1 MLEAE
6 DEVVGRKR
14 PCVERVQR
22 EELLLTGYD
31 YGVSRPEAPWSKHE
45 THNKDVQISNYRAT
59 EIMGTARTASKGFQQ
74 TPGSWQ
80 NEAHRLKV
88 QVTLMGRW
96 FWQYVIPRVISFR
109 ASVLEVS
116 SPQWR
121 FTRLFRSCWGKTNC
135 CPKDLTMVSK
145 VNGPQ
150 GSELFPPLT
159 S

>member
-1 MLEAE
+1 MKWW
-6 DEVVGRKR
+6 GRER
-14 PCVERVQR
+14 PCVERVQH
-22 EELLLTGYD
+22 EELLHIGYC
-31 YGVSRPEAPWSKHE
+31 YGVSRPEAPWSKPQ

-59 EIMGTARTASKGFQQ
+59 EIMGTARTASKGFQE

-80 NEAHRLKV
+80 KEAHRLKV
-88 QVTLMGRW
+88 EVTLMGRR
-96 FWQYVIPRVISFR
+96 FWQYVIPRVISFW

-121 FTRLFRSCWGKTNC
+121 FTRLFQSWWGKTNC
-135 CPKDLTMVSK
+135 HPKDLTMVSK

-150 GSELFPPLT
+150 GSELPPPLT